1 MLDIKNTDIKI
12 DYESQLR
19 DFTTF
24 RLGNGSKGLIHC
36 QAPDQVQAVVLELN
50 KNSLPFILIGGGS
63 NLVVSDKPLNCFVIR
78 YVSDKPIIQRNGT
91 EFKVSGGTILDQFV
105 SHAAHLGFEGINYA
119 SGIPGT
125 VAGAVVGNAG
135 AFGRQIGDVLS
146 SAVLLTKSG
155 EKKAVTNKDL
165 RFAYR
170 YSALKESGDIVLEV
184 TLQLNVGNKE
194 DLLKQRQEWLNLR
207 KERHPDPKTYPCA
220 GSFFRNIEP
229 TSKADKRQ
237 AAAWYLEQAGAF
249 DLSVGGALVFHGHA
263 NMIVNKDNQATA
275 QDVYELS
282 KNMMKIVDDKFSL
295 KLVREVQLVG
305 DFKGM
310 PVDKKGIVW

>member
-1 MLDIKNTDIKI
+1 MLVLENKDIKI
-12 DYESQLR
+12 DYTSPLR

-36 QAPDQVQAVVLELN
+36 QTPDQVQAAVLELN
-50 KNSLPFILIGGGS
+50 KRSLPFILIGGGS

-78 YVSDKPIIQRNGT
+78 YVSEKPIIQRNGG
-91 EFKVSGGTILDQFV
+91 EFKISGGTILDQFV
-105 SHAAHLGFEGINYA
+105 SHVAELGIEGINYA

-135 AFGRQIGDVLS
+135 AFGRQIGDVLTN
-146 SAVLLTKSG
+146 AVLLTKSG
-155 EKKAVTNKDL
+155 DKKNVTNKDL

-170 YSALKESGDIVLEV
+170 YSALKESGDIVLEA
-184 TLQLNVGNKE
+184 TLQLNDGNKAG
-194 DLLKQRQEWLNLR
+194 LLKQRQEWLNLR

-263 NMIVNKDNQATA
+263 NMIINKDGRATA

-282 KNMMKIVDDKFSL
+282 KKMMEIVNDKFKL
-295 KLVREVQLVG
+295 NLVREVQLVG
-305 DFKGM
+305 EFEGM
-310 PVDKKGIVW
+310 PEDKKGIVW